1 MRLFCYGGKMETI
14 GRIHSIE
21 SFGSV
26 DGPGVRYIYFLHG
39 CPLRCQFCHNPD
51 TWGSKKYEEYTP
63 EKALQQAMK
72 YKTYW
77 GKKGGITISGGEPL
91 AQIDFVLEL
100 FKLAKKEG
108 INTCIDTAGYAFDYE
123 EILDYTDL
131 VLFDIKEIDSERY
144 QKLTGRKIDLS
155 LKFLETCQGKNVKMW
170 IRQVIVPGYNDNI
183 TYINNLKKFIKPL
196 KNIEKVELLPY
207 HTMGIEKYKMLNI
220 PYPLENVP
228 DMDLEKCKELERYL
242 ITDL

>member
-1 MRLFCYGGKMETI
+1 MI
-14 GRIHSIE
+14 GNILSIDTM
-21 SFGSV
+21 GLV
-26 DGPGVRYIYFLHG
+26 DGPGIRVVVFLQG
-39 CPLRCQFCHNPD
+39 CSLRCKFCHNPE
-51 TWGSKKYEEYTP
+51 TWNDRQKKKTYTP
-63 EKALQQAMK
+63 EELVKFILN
-72 YKTYW
+72 YKEYFK
-77 GKKGGITISGGEPL
+77 KKGGVTFSGGEPL
-91 AQIDFVLEL
+91 KQPEFLLECL
-100 FKLAKKEG
+100 KLCKKHD
-108 INTCIDTAGYAFDYE
+108 IHTCIDTAGYAFDYE

-155 LKFLETCQGKNVKMW
+155 LNFLETCQGKNVKMW

-228 DMDLEKCKELERYL
+228 DMNLEKCKELERYL